1 MKKRFLIFL
10 LFPYLL
16 FSFDFKSIDALYE
29 VKYGIFGTVG
39 DAKASVEII
48 DGTYKIK
55 MTARA
60 TGFAKV
66 LSGGR
71 LEVYESTGSI
81 KNGKFLP
88 LLFIQKKSYSSK
100 NTIKRY
106 FFDHKN
112 KEITVIKTKEI
123 DGIQKESRK
132 ILDYYA
138 QDDIL
143 TLFFNIKS
151 IFGSDFAIENPTVL
165 YAVGANKKD
174 GHVDI
179 FEPKGRRLKEIKKL
193 LEEDDNILVAVINQ
207 KIFSSEK
214 GELFL
219 NLNDQGICTKALL
232 KDVVL
237 FGDIRGELVSLD
249 TQ

>member
-1 MKKRFLIFL
+1 MKNIFWLFL
-10 LFPYLL
+10 LAPYLL
-16 FSFDFKSIDALYE
+16 FGFDFKSIDALYNVE
-29 VKYGIFGTVG
+29 YGIFGTVG

-60 TGFAKV
+60 TGFAKL

-81 KNGKFLP
+81 KNGKFFP
-88 LLFIQKKSYSSK
+88 SLFIKKKSSSS
-100 NTIKRY
+100 NNEIKRY
-106 FFDHKN
+106 FFDHVN
-112 KEITVIKTKEI
+112 KQITVIKTKER
-123 DGIQKESRK
+123 DGVQKESRK

-138 QDDIL
+138 QNDIL

-151 IFGSDFAIENPTVL
+151 IFGPDFAIDKPVVL

-174 GHVDI
+174 GHLNL
-179 FEPKGRRLKEIKKL
+179 FEPKGKKLKEIKEL
-193 LEEDDNILVAVINQ
+193 LAEDDNILVAIINQ
-207 KIFSSEK
+207 KIFSSQK

-237 FGDIRGELVSLD
+237 FGDIRGELVTLE
-249 TQ
+249 TE